1 MEEAGRRLV
10 YGPLDLE
17 DVKTIVEWKSA
28 RRMDRFKLS
37 SPEQLEAATREAIE
51 ATKAGDVRRAVKA
64 LTKLARVK
72 LKMASAIVTAMLPRL
87 YTVGD
92 FRASHAL
99 GVKNSR
105 ACSSMLPTSRLAER
119 WLRDTVSL
127 RDFDRANWQW

>member
-37 SPEQLEAATREAIE
+37 SPEQVEAATREAIE

-72 LKMASAIVTAMLPRL
+72 LKMASAIKDQSKTKKKKCVS
-87 YTVGD
+87 G
-92 FRASHAL
+92 
-99 GVKNSR
+99 G
-105 ACSSMLPTSRLAER
+105 C
-119 WLRDTVSL
+119 LRD
-127 RDFDRANWQW
+127 RQAF